1 MSDTFPDASD
11 KGETPMSD
19 AFEQASDS
27 RNPVVSD
34 ASNPPSDI
42 QPSYMSDAP
51 QRVSD
56 IARSATSRVTVRLA
70 TDDLDRIDAAAAR
83 LSATRSDYIRA
94 LLSLPVTLDVSSLS
108 RAHHGV
114 ESIAPARSALVV
126 GDPPREV
133 QVLTDAGLSAIR
145 SELNA
150 IGVNYNQCVRALN
163 RINRKYANRR
173 TLPDDARA
181 ELVDL
186 LERISKQN
194 GTIFE
199 RVNAV
204 DDMVADYASRPA
216 VPLRVSKRSG
226 LKTPINKETAVEH
239 ESPDRRK
246 RVRGRKRHAG
256 NAPGDESSDTPGTDS
271 LNGRRDDSDPNR
283 DRSYGV

>member
-11 KGETPMSD
+11 KGEAPMSD
-19 AFEQASDS
+19 TFEQASDN
-27 RNPVVSD
+27 RNPVMSD

-51 QRVSD
+51 QKVSD
-56 IARSATSRVTVRLA
+56 IARPATSRVTVRLA
-70 TDDLDRIDAAAAR
+70 TDDLDRIDSAAAR

-108 RAHHGV
+108 RARHGV
-114 ESIAPARSALVV
+114 ESIAAARSALFV

-163 RINRKYANRR
+163 RIVRKYANRR
-173 TLPDDARA
+173 TLTDDARA
-181 ELVDL
+181 ELMDL

-204 DDMVADYASRPA
+204 DDMVADYASRPG
-216 VPLRVSKRSG
+216 VPLRVAGRPG
-226 LKTPINKETAVEH
+226 TGTPGNKTENR
-239 ESPDRRK
+239 ESACAEPDRR
-246 RVRGRKRHAG
+246 RRSRGRR
-256 NAPGDESSDTPGTDS
+256 
-271 LNGRRDDSDPNR
+271 RRDREEPRDPEHGR
-283 DRSYGV
+283 GGSSGAGGTL